1 MQLQAGERANKSFPL
16 RSPSVSL
23 PPSLPADVGRGAYRI
38 FLNQEDKKR
47 ERERTERKRESERKR
62 REKEDLSDGRGPSG
76 ASHTYAYVLR
86 STAFTWR
93 LRLGRRDDGRVGHA
107 TSFKPGGAH
116 CATFG
121 LCLSRSCGG
130 GGGTRSWIVD
140 RAPFCGGLGR

>member
-47 ERERTERKRESERKR
+47 ERERERTERKRESERKR

-86 STAFTWR
+86 SK
-93 LRLGRRDDGRVGHA
+93 VGN
-107 TSFKPGGAH
+107 FEKLPYQ
-116 CATFG
+116 
-121 LCLSRSCGG
+121 
-130 GGGTRSWIVD
+130 W
-140 RAPFCGGLGR
+140 